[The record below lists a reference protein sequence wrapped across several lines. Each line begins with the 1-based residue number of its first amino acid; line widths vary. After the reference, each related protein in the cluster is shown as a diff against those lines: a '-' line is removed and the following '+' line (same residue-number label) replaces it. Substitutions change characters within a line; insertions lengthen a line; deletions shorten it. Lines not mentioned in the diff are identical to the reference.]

1 MYYDFDRNGKIDE
14 KELGKSFAR
23 YKRGVYSTLGLTYR
37 F

>member
-1 MYYDFDRNGKIDE
+1 MYYDFDRNGKIDANE
-14 KELGKSFAR
+14 EGKAFAR